1 MFAFSIRPVLF
12 AATISIVLFSSA
24 CSGDKG
30 TREIVDSIGKDSN
43 QVELD
48 KTRLKLQRLLNSIP
62 VPFKTLE
69 QLTGAGLP
77 FRQELLNPEM
87 NAGNYSQAQ
96 EQALNLGIYGA
107 DLAYLI
113 SQEKF
118 AESAP
123 YLRRVKQLAD
133 AVVVPSAFD
142 ERMVRQFTN
151 NMPIGEKPENQKRD
165 TLQKLVY
172 DSYDRIDS
180 SLQSNERLE
189 LATLVVAGGW
199 IESLYLATQHL
210 GDERPDKNNQVLWD
224 ILKQQRK
231 QLPNLIALVADFEEN
246 PNLKLLHDDLVS
258 IRDTYPE
265 KANLNAE
272 QQKTLRESVARLRNR
287 CIGK

>member
-1 MFAFSIRPVLF
+1 MFAFSVRPVLF
-12 AATISIVLFSSA
+12 AATILAVLFSSA

-30 TREIVDSIGKDSN
+30 TGEPVDSIGKDSN

-48 KTRLKLQRLLNSIP
+48 KTKLKLQRLLNSIP

-69 QLTGAGLP
+69 QLTGAGLAY
-77 FRQELLNPEM
+77 REDLLNPEI

-118 AESAP
+118 AEAAP

-151 NMPIGEKPENQKRD
+151 NMPTVKPENQKRD

-189 LATLVVAGGW
+189 LATLVVVGGW

-210 GDERPDKNNQVLWD
+210 GDERPAKNNEVLWD

-231 QLPNLIALVADFEEN
+231 HLPNLIALVADFEEN
-246 PNLKLLHDDLVS
+246 PNLKLLHDDLVG

-265 KANLNAE
+265 KGNLNAE
-272 QQKTLRESVARLRNR
+272 QQKALRELVARLRNR